1 MKQHKIAFLL
11 VLAAAT
17 LAVGTLACA
26 QDKLPTAG
34 VQADAK
40 LGTEPAVAAAKVS
53 VDAAPPYAEP
63 SAADWKT
70 KLQVEMA
77 LLENLGTD
85 GLRVAVTSSDGG
97 VTLGG
102 TVEKR
107 ETRELAETMAKSIPS
122 VTSVRNDIRL
132 ESSLDNPNKAGV
144 AAGEAEAEWK
154 DAMLSTKVRLALVDV
169 LGSDGFR
176 IGTEVASGMVALEF
190 APELTETRRAEAL
203 EAARGVEGVAK
214 VVSVDKT

>member
-1 MKQHKIAFLL
+1 MKQPKITLL
-11 VLAAAT
+11 LILAVVA
-17 LAVGTLACA
+17 LAVGTLACV
-26 QDKLPTAG
+26 QDEPVQTAD
-34 VQADAK
+34 VKAAVR
-40 LGTEPAVAAAKVS
+40 LGAEPAVADVS
-53 VDAAPPYAEP
+53 ADAVPQPAEP

-85 GLRVAVTSSDGG
+85 GLRVAVTSNDGG
-97 VTLGG
+97 VALSG

-107 ETRELAETMAKSIPS
+107 ETRELAETMAESIPS

-144 AAGEAEAEWK
+144 AAGEAEAELK

-190 APELTETRRAEAL
+190 APELVATRRAEAL
-203 EAARGVEGVAK
+203 EAVRGVEGVAK